1 MPTAIPSAAVASDLA
16 GQVARLFYD
25 RGLSKVEIA
34 ERLGIS
40 RFRVARLIDQALAD
54 GLVRI
59 EYRDTPDQDRAAAR
73 EIEERFGLDLCIVAG
88 PEAARRDPVEQT
100 ARLAASVAGE
110 LLGPGQRLGI
120 AWGSTLA
127 AVVDEFPPRQ
137 DPTATVVQLA
147 GSSSRLGRGL
157 DPPDLSR
164 RLADRLGAIHRPLY
178 APAIV
183 ESAELRDA
191 LVRQPDIAGA
201 LAEFERL
208 SMALVG
214 IGAMPARRD
223 PASSSLLRSGILGPD
238 IQLLRD
244 QCFYKPS
251 RCGGEV
257 YMHQDNRYWHLD
269 PPDAVVVFIALDD
282 CTTAT
287 GCVHYIPGSH
297 RWGRVDH
304 IRAAQGRSIL
314 LEAVA
319 DKSQSVPMELPAG
332 CASLHHCQVL
342 HWSPP
347 NRSSQPRRA
356 HTIEYVASGVTC
368 RGQAL
373 KDAPLLRGSLRG
385 DACESSSV

>member
-1 MPTAIPSAAVASDLA
+1 MPTAIPSATVASDLA

-157 DPPDLSR
+157 DPGDLSR

-238 IQLLRD
+238 DVEHLRRVGAVGD
-244 QCFYKPS
+244 LVVHSFDANG
-251 RCGGEV
+251 RFAA
-257 YMHQDNRYWHLD
+257 
-269 PPDAVVVFIALDD
+269 PDIARRAIAIDVETL
-282 CTTAT
+282 
-287 GCVHYIPGSH
+287 
-297 RWGRVDH
+297 RRVPRV
-304 IRAAQGRSIL
+304 I
-314 LEAVA
+314 AVA
-319 DKSQSVPMELPAG
+319 AG
-332 CASLHHCQVL
+332 AAKA
-342 HWSPP
+342 
-347 NRSSQPRRA
+347 RA
-356 HTIEYVASGVTC
+356 IRGALSSGVVTV
-368 RGQAL
+368 L
-373 KDAPLLRGSLRG
+373 VTD
-385 DACESSSV
+385 